1 MSDFTDDAE
10 REYGEA
16 LADGLMEPT
25 QQSDNAMDRVLD
37 VLYMQGEQAG
47 EAGYNSATHQIASVN
62 GAKQHLLKWRD
73 EAKAEAQL
81 EILMGF
87 RRRDFADGN
96 MYKVAVLD
104 RVAKLRK
111 EVE

>member
-1 MSDFTDDAE
+1 MSDTTLDEILRCLDSNP
-10 REYGEA
+10 
-16 LADGLMEPT
+16 GL
-25 QQSDNAMDRVLD
+25 QWQVKL
-37 VLYMQGEQAG
+37 G
-47 EAGYNSATHQIASVN
+47 
-62 GAKQHLLKWRD
+62 LLKWRD

>member
-1 MSDFTDDAE
+1 MSDTTLDEILRCLDSNP
-10 REYGEA
+10 
-16 LADGLMEPT
+16 GL
-25 QQSDNAMDRVLD
+25 QSQVKL
-37 VLYMQGEQAG
+37 G
-47 EAGYNSATHQIASVN
+47 
-62 GAKQHLLKWRD
+62 LLKWRD